1 MMQKF
6 LTLGLLAIVLLSACA
21 APAIDQELT
30 EAGQSPVVTVYKS
43 PT

>member
-6 LTLGLLAIVLLSACA
+6 LVLGLLAIVLLSACA
-21 APAIDQELT
+21 APAADQQVSDE
-30 EAGQSPVVTVYKS
+30 GQSPLVTVYRP